1 MSAKVDRGSGTVERV
16 ALVTGANKGIGKEI
30 SHQLATQGVLVL
42 MGARDQQ
49 RGEKAV
55 ADIQAQGVPVEFI
68 QLDVTSQESVDQ
80 AAEEVE
86 RLYGRLDILV
96 NNAGVNIDWI
106 PASDL
111 TLDGLQRT
119 FEVNLFGAFRVTKA
133 MLPLLRKSRHGRIV
147 NLTSGN
153 GSFAFNTNPQ
163 VPLPPRNTLL
173 AYASS
178 KAALNMM
185 TLRLADDLKSA
196 GIKVNAADPG
206 FTATE
211 MNQFRGTRTV
221 EEGAATP
228 VRLALL
234 PDDGPTGGVFGND
247 GQEPW

>member
-1 MSAKVDRGSGTVERV
+1 MSAKVDRGSSIVKRV
-16 ALVTGANKGIGKEI
+16 ALVSGANKGIGKEI
-30 SHQLATQGVLVL
+30 SRQLATEGVMVL

-55 ADIQAQGVPVEFI
+55 ADLQAQGLPVEFI
-68 QLDVTSQESVDQ
+68 QLDVTSQASVDE
-80 AAEEVE
+80 AVAEVV
-86 RLYGRLDILV
+86 RRHGRLDILV
-96 NNAGVNIDWI
+96 NNAGVNIDWM

-111 TLDGLQRT
+111 TLDGLQTT
-119 FEVNLFGAFRVTKA
+119 FDTNVVGAFRVTKA
-133 MLPLLRKSRHGRIV
+133 MLPLLRKSRQGRIV

-153 GSFAFNTNPQ
+153 GSFGFNTNPHI
-163 VPLPPRNTLL
+163 PLPPRNTLL

-196 GIKVNAADPG
+196 GVKVNAADPG
-206 FTATE
+206 FTATD

-234 PDDGPTGGVFGND
+234 PDDGPTGGVFGDD

>member
-42 MGARDQQ
+42 MGARDQK